1 MKTTKTLVAAVALI
15 IPMLASAQSSTPRID
30 AREARQ
36 EARIDRGVQSGTLT
50 EREAAKLDRG
60 QQHVQNLET
69 RATADGKVTAR
80 EKARIEHAQ
89 DVQSQRIYR
98 EKHDRQHDFNHD
110 GRQDRPRQAR
120 AGQPRGQNR

>member
-80 EKARIEHAQ
+80 EKARIERAQ